1 MTKKAQRT
9 IGLGAFVLLVGLG
22 TGWALGTTR
31 SNPHTQ
37 GGATVSESAKAS
49 EAVTVSP
56 DRKPLTP
63 QPTGSNPESDRSDLI
78 LSQG

>member
-37 GGATVSESAKAS
+37 GGAAVSESAKAS

-56 DRKPLTP
+56 DRKPANAR
-63 QPTGSNPESDRSDLI
+63 PTDSSPEYDRSDLL